1 VGARSR
7 RLKPLQVMECDRLPD
22 LTQPILDLAS
32 LAAQILAHMARSQ
45 SQGLSAPD
53 APPPE
58 RVFRDLLG
66 ETLRPVLKRHRPD
79 AIEAA
84 RRVLVDA
91 VETIES
97 EILLVEP
104 SPRSHDQ
111 SRPSRTPRRPL

>member
-1 VGARSR
+1 MA
-7 RLKPLQVMECDRLPD
+7 PERLPD
-22 LTQPILDLAS
+22 LTRPLLELAS
-32 LAAQILAHMARSQ
+32 LAPQILAHMARSQ
-45 SQGLSAPD
+45 ALGRSAPD

-66 ETLRPVLKRHRPD
+66 ETLRPVLERHPPD
-79 AIEAA
+79 AVDAA

-104 SPRSHDQ
+104 SSPSHEQ
-111 SRPSRTPRRPL
+111 RRRSRTPPRRL